1 MDALDPRSDPRL
13 TGKDHRAAPGIFHQD
28 AEILG
33 AAEPRDGDGEAGR
46 LVKALL
52 TGGAPW
58 GFTLKGGREHQ
69 EPLLIT
75 KVEEGSKAA
84 AVKLQVGDEIVAINE
99 VPLSGY
105 RQEAIC
111 LVKGSHKTLSLVVK
125 SVFLTA
131 CALALRVCR
140 ELSRGRRFLVR
151 IIKGQP
157 ETVLD
162 FKGAPQWQRR
172 RIRPGNPTV
181 VSLAKLCAWVR
192 RDTRPP
198 SLDESVSFLRPRSS
212 ESPQPPG
219 RGQCPVAEPVEAGS
233 GGGVWLG
240 CETRGLPLQGWKM
253 KMVDIVAQK
262 MPSESDVHVARSF
275 LTKILRSSM
284 RKSRFKGRNEPVSRP
299 HSWHSTKFTENQSE
313 AAKTQLTPTTVWH
326 TRYDASSSSH
336 DLTGS
341 WDQPNLRRASD
352 QFSSLGSMDSLEHSS
367 HPYPPGRLSPAKSNT
382 SIDHLGGSGHGNK
395 RDSAYSS
402 FSTSSSTPDYT
413 LSKSNAASTENMLH
427 KVGQWDAGRHSN
439 GRHSQSLSDDRQ
451 GYLQLPA
458 GTGGRESPRT
468 DEQPGS
474 RYSSS
479 GRSSF
484 GPVWHIPEKKKRS
497 PSPPPPPPPVRSDS
511 FAATKVHEKGL
522 AVPYSETAE
531 TPSYPHNLQKPQAR
545 SGDWVSAELSESQQ
559 KAYRA
564 NERGHEARRNYN
576 PSPKNETLP
585 PYISLDSY
593 NNNHQHYNQAQVRT
607 SSTSLSSPPMD
618 QNMEGTGHSRY
629 YCITARQPAQTVSQ
643 ASLVKVEGWKG
654 STGIESI
661 SAAVQ
666 DTPAVKSNVED
677 RGGHKRNNVYNMEV
691 NYMSYPPNKHDDLKK
706 YGGIQQT
713 DQQKELWLTEGEE
726 KISPQK
732 TPMLHSL
739 AQESLSTAGNP
750 SEPQSGCA
758 RQETVDPLTA
768 KQVRRSDRYA
778 TTLRNEIQIK
788 RAQLQKSKSS
798 ATLTGPSEAEEDAE
812 VWKSESTESS
822 TSSSDGSFS
831 STYKDHL
838 KEAQARVLR
847 ATSFKRRDLE
857 PVLLELPVPDALPTY
872 SSSALA
878 RKEVNPALSSS
889 EVPRSRASSATGSGA
904 AQVSRIGGRKRF
916 TAEQKVRSYSEPD
929 KINEVGVTKT
939 HSYPDKATSFA
950 DRCKF
955 FEGTSKSAFPK
966 PLSRPA
972 LQSSCEEHGEGRLS
986 RKSHHSEPEE
996 SWHEQ
1001 RSRAASLGYGCS
1013 LGALEEDQRG
1023 YNVRAKATER
1033 YIMLEQ
1039 QRLGTFAEYEATW
1052 NEQRKLS
1059 EARPSGRYH
1068 SADNILDSGMEEK
1081 ISYIHERS
1089 RSSPSADFHG
1099 QNVPVQGRKKEDY
1112 SQRQQ
1117 NPSGCKNSD
1126 AEPPSTSWL
1135 FKARFRRRFL
1145 LSTEHLNVQYNL
1157 KTVMCELQRNPVNCT
1172 QTFWPFLACLFFQL
1186 SKRPVND
1193 QAQELKPSSTGWQ
1206 PPPEQAGQGD
1216 LENRD
1221 GAVALGGERS
1231 PPAPD
1236 NGDVNEAPPARS
1248 RHQAATDSSVGS
1260 HSAGPDHPAANPAAA
1275 PSSKKKGPVPQ
1286 RPPPPK
1292 LDKYR
1297 RQETT
1302 SSLSDSSESLLGS
1315 QSSRAVGPRSPGAPL
1330 HTQTQ
1335 LAAGPEEEQ
1344 GAAERGSLAKLEPAP
1359 PPPSS
1364 PSSSKSAGFFRP
1376 SMDGPRTPSPQ
1387 FAPQRLTDRPPVSIQ
1402 DEAPSR
1408 IEKVMDNNTTVK
1420 MVPIKI
1426 VHAESSSEKES
1437 RQYLLHSVAPAGSA
1451 EEQGDPQVK
1460 TLGSSEE
1467 SYSLFCAYTRQRAE
1481 GPGEAGAED
1490 PKDSPSAAQA
1500 ASNGVRSAPDRT
1512 DEDKKT
1518 EELAREIVDKDRSLA
1533 DILDPGSKLK
1543 TTMDL
1548 MEGIFPKEDQLLE
1561 GAQQRRKPV
1570 PKQGSPKSAEE
1581 KKEDE
1586 LASVVPLG
1594 TSSTYYSTSAP
1605 KAELLIKMKDM
1616 QEQIEEQDSEDE
1628 LDNDLSQKK
1637 QELISSIGR
1646 KLQVL
1651 REARESLLEDVQANN
1666 ALGDEVEALVQRVC
1680 KPNEVDKFRM
1690 FVGDL
1695 DKVVSLLLSLSGRLA
1710 RVENA
1715 LDILSHQRSCFLSR
1729 QRILTEKRKL
1739 LIRQHDDAKELKENL
1754 DRRERAVFAIL
1765 ASYLDEDSLADYEH
1779 FVKMKSALIIEQR
1792 KLEDKIKLGEEQL
1805 KCLTDSLPLDHR
1817 APF

>member
-28 AEILG
+28 AETVG
-33 AAEPRDGDGEAGR
+33 AAEPRDGDGEAVR

-125 SVFLTA
+125 
-131 CALALRVCR
+131 R
-140 ELSRGRRFLVR
+140 
-151 IIKGQP
+151 
-157 ETVLD
+157 
-162 FKGAPQWQRR
+162 
-172 RIRPGNPTV
+172 
-181 VSLAKLCAWVR
+181 
-192 RDTRPP
+192 
-198 SLDESVSFLRPRSS
+198 
-212 ESPQPPG
+212 
-219 RGQCPVAEPVEAGS
+219 
-233 GGGVWLG
+233 
-240 CETRGLPLQGWKM
+240 KM

-545 SGDWVSAELSESQQ
+545 SGDWVSGELSENQQ

-593 NNNHQHYNQAQVRT
+593 NNNQLNANKSFSLSSTDIRAGQNPYNYVPYHQRQYSDESALYQQPRSTSVPKQQNVGNYYSSMQELPTDSFSQHYNQAQVRT

-654 STGIESI
+654 STGIESAAVLSEKSFSGAQKVSKAKCLLPQQQQPHPDIKDSNGYYKQENVHDRSI
-661 SAAVQ
+661 SASVQ

-677 RGGHKRNNVYNMEV
+677 RGGHKRNNVYNMEI

-739 AQESLSTAGNP
+739 AQESLSTAGHP

-758 RQETVDPLTA
+758 RQEAVDPLTA

-778 TTLRNEIQIK
+778 TTLRNEIQMK

-812 VWKSESTESS
+812 VWKGESTESS

-878 RKEVNPALSSS
+878 RKDVNPALSSS
-889 EVPRSRASSATGSGA
+889 EAPRSRASSATGSGA

-939 HSYPDKATSFA
+939 HPYPDKATSFA

-986 RKSHHSEPEE
+986 RKLHHGETEE

-1013 LGALEEDQRG
+1013 LGALEEDQGG
-1023 YNVRAKATER
+1023 YNVRARATER

-1126 AEPPSTSWL
+1126 AEPPST
-1135 FKARFRRRFL
+1135 R
-1145 LSTEHLNVQYNL
+1145 LSPAHSLCLQPCSVEQPNRLPVPDRLSDGEHKECRL
-1157 KTVMCELQRNPVNCT
+1157 EE
-1172 QTFWPFLACLFFQL
+1172 
-1186 SKRPVND
+1186 KRPVND
-1193 QAQELKPSSTGWQ
+1193 QAQELKPCSTGWQ

-1231 PPAPD
+1231 PPARD

-1248 RHQAATDSSVGS
+1248 RLQAATDSSVGS
-1260 HSAGPDHPAANPAAA
+1260 HSAGPDQPAANPAAA

-1364 PSSSKSAGFFRP
+1364 PSSFKSAGFFRP

-1426 VHAESSSEKES
+1426 VHAESNSEKES

-1451 EEQGDPQVK
+1451 EEQGDPPVK
-1460 TLGSSEE
+1460 TLGSLEE

-1481 GPGEAGAED
+1481 GPGEAGLED
-1490 PKDSPSAAQA
+1490 TKDSPSAAQA
-1500 ASNGVRSAPDRT
+1500 ASNGVRSATDRT

-1533 DILDPGSKLK
+1533 DILDPCSKLK

-1548 MEGIFPKEDQLLE
+1548 MEGIFPKDDQLLE

-1570 PKQGSPKSAEE
+1570 TKQGSPKSSEE

-1616 QEQIEEQDSEDE
+1616 QEEIEEQDSEDE

-1637 QELISSIGR
+1637 ELISSIGR

-1715 LDILSHQRSCFLSR
+1715 LDSLDDGAPAEEK
-1729 QRILTEKRKL
+1729 RILTEKRKL

>member
-28 AEILG
+28 AETVG
-33 AAEPRDGDGEAGR
+33 AAEPRDGDGEAVR

-125 SVFLTA
+125 
-131 CALALRVCR
+131 R
-140 ELSRGRRFLVR
+140 
-151 IIKGQP
+151 
-157 ETVLD
+157 
-162 FKGAPQWQRR
+162 
-172 RIRPGNPTV
+172 
-181 VSLAKLCAWVR
+181 
-192 RDTRPP
+192 
-198 SLDESVSFLRPRSS
+198 
-212 ESPQPPG
+212 
-219 RGQCPVAEPVEAGS
+219 
-233 GGGVWLG
+233 
-240 CETRGLPLQGWKM
+240 
-253 KMVDIVAQK
+253 
-262 MPSESDVHVARSF
+262 
-275 LTKILRSSM
+275 
-284 RKSRFKGRNEPVSRP
+284 RNEPVSRP

-531 TPSYPHNLQKPQAR
+531 TPSYPHNLQKPQ
-545 SGDWVSAELSESQQ
+545 
-559 KAYRA
+559 
-564 NERGHEARRNYN
+564 
-576 PSPKNETLP
+576 NETLP

-593 NNNHQHYNQAQVRT
+593 NNNQLNANKSFSLSSTDIRAGQNPYNYVPYHQRQYSDESNYYSSMQELPTDSFSQHYNQAQVRT

-661 SAAVQ
+661 SASVQ

-677 RGGHKRNNVYNMEV
+677 RGGHKRNNVYNMEI

-739 AQESLSTAGNP
+739 AQESLSTAGHP

-758 RQETVDPLTA
+758 RQEAVDPLTA

-778 TTLRNEIQIK
+778 TTLRNEIQMK

-812 VWKSESTESS
+812 VWKGESTESS

-878 RKEVNPALSSS
+878 RKDVNPALSSS
-889 EVPRSRASSATGSGA
+889 EAPRSRASSATGSGA

-939 HSYPDKATSFA
+939 HPYPDKATSFA

-986 RKSHHSEPEE
+986 RKLHHGETEE

-1013 LGALEEDQRG
+1013 LGALEEDQGG
-1023 YNVRAKATER
+1023 YNVRARATER

-1099 QNVPVQGRKKEDY
+1099 QET
-1112 SQRQQ
+1112 QQ
-1117 NPSGCKNSD
+1117 NASEINKKQRKLELGDSSHKVPMKNHTVNATARDAGGLVFPPHHKELLPYFKRRKYCLLPTLSD
-1126 AEPPSTSWL
+1126 G
-1135 FKARFRRRFL
+1135 
-1145 LSTEHLNVQYNL
+1145 EHKECRL
-1157 KTVMCELQRNPVNCT
+1157 EE
-1172 QTFWPFLACLFFQL
+1172 
-1186 SKRPVND
+1186 KRPVND
-1193 QAQELKPSSTGWQ
+1193 QAQELKPCSTGWQ

-1221 GAVALGGERS
+1221 GAVALGG
-1231 PPAPD
+1231 PD
-1236 NGDVNEAPPARS
+1236 
-1248 RHQAATDSSVGS
+1248 Q
-1260 HSAGPDHPAANPAAA
+1260 PAANPAAA

-1364 PSSSKSAGFFRP
+1364 PSSFKSAGFFRP

-1426 VHAESSSEKES
+1426 VHAESNSEKES

-1451 EEQGDPQVK
+1451 EEQGDPPVK
-1460 TLGSSEE
+1460 TLGSLEE

-1481 GPGEAGAED
+1481 GPGEAGLED
-1490 PKDSPSAAQA
+1490 TKDSPSAAQA
-1500 ASNGVRSAPDRT
+1500 ASNGVRSATDRT

-1533 DILDPGSKLK
+1533 DILDPCSKLK

-1548 MEGIFPKEDQLLE
+1548 MEGIFPKDDQLLE

-1570 PKQGSPKSAEE
+1570 TKQGSPKSSEE

-1616 QEQIEEQDSEDE
+1616 QEEIEEQDSEDE

-1715 LDILSHQRSCFLSR
+1715 LDSLDDGAPAEEK
-1729 QRILTEKRKL
+1729 RILTEKRKL